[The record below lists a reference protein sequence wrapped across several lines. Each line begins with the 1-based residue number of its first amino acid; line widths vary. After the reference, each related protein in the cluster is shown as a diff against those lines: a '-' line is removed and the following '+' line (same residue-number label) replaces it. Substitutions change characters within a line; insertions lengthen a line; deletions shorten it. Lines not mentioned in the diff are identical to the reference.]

1 MYMVGQETLF
11 KIVEIILQ
19 IILVIFAGMALSVW
33 KKEIQGKDRYNQV
46 RALLRY
52 IEKLNFTVSSKT
64 GSKHF
69 ICIND
74 IFTDRS
80 RFYSDQILRIGKDK
94 VFFDESVFGLFHH
107 IKIRSNLFLTKEIR
121 DMLDELVPISADKL
135 DIDKREATFI
145 NISGVKI
152 PKILSV
158 GESSEENSAVYVVY
172 GMESLTIEAYFR
184 KWERLVRGLK
194 KLVFC

>member
-1 MYMVGQETLF
+1 MTEQVTLF
-11 KIVEIILQ
+11 KVVEIILQ

-46 RALLRY
+46 RALLEY

-74 IFTDRS
+74 IFTNRS
-80 RFYSDQILRIGKDK
+80 GFYSDQMLRIGKDK

-107 IKIRSNLFLTKEIR
+107 INIRSNFFLTKEIR
-121 DMLDELVPISADKL
+121 DMLSELVSISAEKL
-135 DIDKREATFI
+135 GIDKRVATFI
-145 NISGVKI
+145 SISGVKI
-152 PKILSV
+152 PKILSL
-158 GESSEENSAVYVVY
+158 GGSFEENGAVYVVY

-184 KWERLVRGLK
+184 KWERLVRELK